1 MTACGPGAR
10 HRIGPGRF
18 PWSNGC
24 GRETASRPS
33 DLIVTRVR
41 PSSGRRRPAWAV
53 AISRPRMSTRHG
65 RRAATCKPFTCSINP
80 FTVANMRGRS
90 HSPTWGGCPS
100 TTGRASAPIRAIV
113 ASWRATRSTTTTRPA
128 TRALSRT
135 PWTSSP
141 GRFRRA
147 GVFPVQRPRLR
158 GAMLSCSGRCVGVG
172 SGTPIASLKRG
183 RTPTTIALSLRW
195 TRASCGASF
204 GASTATGTDGGNG
217 DTSLNGSG
225 NRRRSDDVPVRCG
238 WLVFLTGIASSSHVW
253 TRESL
258 SGLWRGRSVCLWEL
272 CRRLA
277 LVVFSEPIQLDR
289 VSLVCEALAE
299 RQAEE

>member
-1 MTACGPGAR
+1 MSRSGARMNLTPTSEPLQQPLEFAPASCWPAACGTRTLTRLSEFAQMTACGPGAR

-90 HSPTWGGCPS
+90 HSPPWGGCPS

-128 TRALSRT
+128 TA
-135 PWTSSP
+135 
-141 GRFRRA
+141 
-147 GVFPVQRPRLR
+147 
-158 GAMLSCSGRCVGVG
+158 
-172 SGTPIASLKRG
+172 
-183 RTPTTIALSLRW
+183 
-195 TRASCGASF
+195 
-204 GASTATGTDGGNG
+204 
-217 DTSLNGSG
+217 
-225 NRRRSDDVPVRCG
+225 
-238 WLVFLTGIASSSHVW
+238 H
-253 TRESL
+253 
-258 SGLWRGRSVCLWEL
+258 
-272 CRRLA
+272 
-277 LVVFSEPIQLDR
+277 
-289 VSLVCEALAE
+289 
-299 RQAEE
+299 